1 MTAIRTTGT
10 RVAATAAAAA
20 LAVTAAVLA
29 GGGTDGPA
37 GLPAATDRAAP
48 AAAAAPGL
56 APAADCDLTKSA
68 PAAEDAAGAK
78 IRQIR
83 QRGTLVVGVDQN
95 SYNWGFRNPQT
106 GRIEG
111 FDIDIAHA
119 IAASVLGDPEKVTL
133 KTVPTARRIDAIKNN
148 EVDVITR
155 TMSIT
160 CERLK
165 EVSFSVPY
173 FRSGQ
178 QVVVPRANKAATVD
192 EALKG
197 RRVCTPAS
205 SSSDTELKR
214 NRHGASEVK
223 VVENQLDCLVLM
235 QLGQIDATLTDT
247 TLAAAQT
254 AQDPTVRVVP
264 ETLLPG
270 YSGVAVNKS
279 APDLVAWVN
288 QVLADYR
295 SGGGWQRSYDR
306 WLAPS
311 MGASSAQYLP

>member
-10 RVAATAAAAA
+10 RAAAGAAVTA
-20 LAVTAAVLA
+20 LAVTAAVLGT
-29 GGGTDGPA
+29 GGDARTAP
-37 GLPAATDRAAP
+37 DRPVP
-48 AAAAAPGL
+48 AAAAAAAAAPEL
-56 APAADCDLTKSA
+56 APAAGCDLTKSA
-68 PAAEDAAGAK
+68 PPAKDPSGAR

-83 QRGTLVVGVDQN
+83 QRGTLIVGVDQN
-95 SYNWGFRNPQT
+95 SFNWGFRNPQN

-111 FDIDIAHA
+111 FDIDLARA
-119 IAASVLGDPEKVTL
+119 VAASVLGDPEKVTL

-148 EVDVITR
+148 EVDIIAR

-160 CERLK
+160 CDRLK

-178 QVVVPRANKAATVD
+178 QAVVPRSSKAKTVA
-192 EALKG
+192 EAFRGK
-197 RRVCTPAS
+197 RACTPAS
-205 SSSDTELKR
+205 SSSDVELKR
-214 NRHGASEVK
+214 DPRGTSEIK

-235 QLGQIDATLTDT
+235 QLGLVDVTLTDT
-247 TLAAAQT
+247 TLAAAQA
-254 AQDPTVRVVP
+254 AQDPTVRVLP
-264 ETLLPG
+264 ETILPG
-270 YSGVAVNKS
+270 YTGVAVNKS

-288 QVLADYR
+288 QALADYR
-295 SGGGWQRSYDR
+295 AGGGWQRSYDR